1 MCLCILRLLYSVIHV
16 HVVYERV
23 NFLSSLFTLCYFFLS
38 FFLYLKMV
46 LYARDCSCICPCV
59 YVYVYG
65 VVLHCRTSLIAGA
78 TALIGKSG
86 SAEWTTQ
93 TQTTPPA
100 SFHRYRLS
108 VSCRISEKGGGGK
121 GRGSTHSPP

>member
-1 MCLCILRLLYSVIHV
+1 MHEIV
-16 HVVYERV
+16 HA
-23 NFLSSLFTLCYFFLS
+23 
-38 FFLYLKMV
+38 
-46 LYARDCSCICPCV
+46 YARVCM
-59 YVYVYG
+59 YMYME
-65 VVLHCRTSLIAGA
+65 LFFHCRTSLIAGA

-108 VSCRISEKGGGGK
+108 VFPAGLAKRGGGGVKGGGVPI
-121 GRGSTHSPP
+121 PPINRDTACTC